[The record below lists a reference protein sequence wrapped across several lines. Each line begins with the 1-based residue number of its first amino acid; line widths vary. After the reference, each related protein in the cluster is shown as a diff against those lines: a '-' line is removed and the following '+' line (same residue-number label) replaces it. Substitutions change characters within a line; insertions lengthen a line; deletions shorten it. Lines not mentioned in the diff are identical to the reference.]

1 MSEIKRED
9 EMMEPGGSLPEFWE
23 LKRKPRLL
31 VVEDDNDIGNLLKL
45 CFTDVGMDVTVTVM
59 GREGLALFS
68 TQLFDLVMLDINLP
82 DIDGFEVMRVIKS
95 SSNQN
100 VPVYFLTA
108 RDERESRLEGLGL
121 GADDYITKPF
131 EIEELKLRIKIGLRH
146 RQNYLKVAERN
157 QAGDPAAGHVFISY
171 SHKDSD
177 YTHKLAEEM
186 ERHNIPVW
194 IDDRIDYGTR
204 WPQVIQEKIDSCKA
218 FVLIMSDNARASDWV
233 NNELTYAIGKRRK
246 IYPLLLKGDSWLAV
260 ASIQYVNVRN
270 RKLPEEAFYKALLDA
285 LT

>member
-1 MSEIKRED
+1 MPDIKYVSD
-9 EMMEPGGSLPEFWE
+9 FWE

-45 CFTDVGMDVTVTVM
+45 CFTDLGMDVTVTVM

-68 TQLFDLVMLDINLP
+68 TQLFDLVMLDVNLP
-82 DIDGFEVMRVIKS
+82 DMNGFEVMRVIKS
-95 SSNQN
+95 SSNKN

-108 RDERESRLEGLGL
+108 RDERASKLEGLGL

-131 EIEELKLRIKIGLRH
+131 DIDVLKLRVSIGLKH
-146 RQNYLKVAERN
+146 RQNYLKVAE
-157 QAGDPAAGHVFISY
+157 QDQVGGASGHVFISY

-186 ERHNIPVW
+186 ERYNIPVW

-204 WPQVIQEKIDSCKA
+204 WPQVIEEKIDTCKA

-233 NNELTYAIGKRRK
+233 NNELTYALGKRK
-246 IYPLLLKGDSWLAV
+246 KVYPLLLKGDTWLAV
-260 ASIQYVNVRN
+260 AAIQYVNVRN
-270 RKLPEEAFYKALLDA
+270 RRLPKESFYKTVLEALVGKG
-285 LT
+285 LTGL

>member
-1 MSEIKRED
+1 
-9 EMMEPGGSLPEFWE
+9 MEPGGVIPKFWE

-31 VVEDDNDIGNLLKL
+31 VVEDDNDVGNLLKI
-45 CFTDVGMDVTVTVM
+45 CFTDLGMDVTVTVM

-68 TQLFDLVMLDINLP
+68 TQLFDLVMLDVNLP
-82 DIDGFEVMRVIKS
+82 DIDGFEVMRVIRS
-95 SSNQN
+95 SSNRN
-100 VPVYFLTA
+100 VPVYFLTQ
-108 RDERESRLEGLGL
+108 RDERAYKLEGLGL

-131 EIEELKLRIKIGLRH
+131 DLEELKLRVHVGLRH
-146 RQNYLKVAERN
+146 RQNYLKVSEYN
-157 QAGDPAAGHVFISY
+157 QVGETSGHVFVSY
-171 SHKDSD
+171 SHKDSE

-204 WPQVIQEKIDSCKA
+204 WPQVIQEKIDSCQV

-233 NNELTYAIGKRRK
+233 NNELTYAIGKGKK
-246 IYPLLLKGDSWLAV
+246 IYPVLLKGDTWLAV

-270 RKLPEEAFYKALLDA
+270 RKLPEESFYKTLLDA
-285 LT
+285 FT

>member
-1 MSEIKRED
+1 MN
-9 EMMEPGGSLPEFWE
+9 PCEFWE
-23 LKRKPRLL
+23 LPRKPLLL

-45 CFTDVGMDVTVTVM
+45 CFTDLGIEVTVTVM

-68 TQLFDLVMLDINLP
+68 TQLFDLVMLDVNLP

-95 SSNQN
+95 SSNKN
-100 VPVYFLTA
+100 VPVYFLTQ
-108 RDERESRLEGLGL
+108 RDERTSRLEGLGL

-131 EIEELKLRIKIGLRH
+131 EIEELKLRVNIGLRH
-146 RQNYLKVAERN
+146 RQNYLKVAEQN
-157 QAGDPAAGHVFISY
+157 QAGETSGHIFISY
-171 SHKDSD
+171 SHKDRD
-177 YTHKLAEEM
+177 YTHRLADEM
-186 ERHNIPVW
+186 ERRNIPVW

-218 FVLIMSDNARASDWV
+218 FALIMSDNARASDWV
-233 NNELTYAIGKRRK
+233 NNELTYAIGKGKK
-246 IYPLLLKGDSWLAV
+246 IFPLLLKGDTWLAV

-270 RKLPEEAFYKALLDA
+270 RKLPGESFYNTLLDA

>member
-1 MSEIKRED
+1 
-9 EMMEPGGSLPEFWE
+9 MEPGGVISEFWE

-31 VVEDDNDIGNLLKL
+31 VVEDDNDIGNLLKI
-45 CFTDVGMDVTVTVM
+45 CFTELGMDVTVTVM

-68 TQLFDLVMLDINLP
+68 TQLFDLVMLDVNLP
-82 DIDGFEVMRVIKS
+82 DIDGFEVIQVIKS
-95 SSNQN
+95 SSNKN
-100 VPVYFLTA
+100 VPVYFLTQ
-108 RDERESRLEGLGL
+108 RDERAYKLEGLGL

-131 EIEELKLRIKIGLRH
+131 EIEELKLRVKTGLRH
-146 RQNYLKVAERN
+146 RQNYLKVAEHN
-157 QAGDPAAGHVFISY
+157 QAGEMLGHVFISY

-186 ERHNIPVW
+186 ESHNIPVW

-204 WPQVIQEKIDSCKA
+204 WPHVIQEKIDSCKA

-233 NNELTYAIGKRRK
+233 NNELTYAIGKGKK
-246 IYPLLLKGDSWLAV
+246 IYPLLLKGDTWLAV

-270 RKLPEEAFYKALLDA
+270 RKLPEGSFYKTLLDA
-285 LT
+285 LI